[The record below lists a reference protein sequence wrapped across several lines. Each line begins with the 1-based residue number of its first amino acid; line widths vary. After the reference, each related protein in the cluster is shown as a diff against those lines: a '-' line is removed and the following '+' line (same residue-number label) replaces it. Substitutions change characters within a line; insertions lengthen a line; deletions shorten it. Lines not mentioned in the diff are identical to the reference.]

1 MTPPIADVGLSPEP
15 PDRAK
20 FDAATLMRQHPPVL
34 RNPNKLVVFRMACP
48 DGTAGGHVSYSRW
61 PEMSL
66 PGTVDPGRA
75 AGRIAVSDG
84 FYDYKPLASAPAL
97 EWHVNFADPR
107 LFYAYGSSLFAQD
120 EMQVAEHPVLGSL
133 REALVAERRST
144 LTVEDGRPR
153 PVLVMGAERRVRIAT
168 DRSAADGRPNGLY
181 GNAFADAGS
190 DAIRRATTTIDPPTI
205 SNIIAIAAPAGGHGR
220 YRKEQIELVLATAY
234 SGFRAAVVESRRA
247 TASSAEAVVHSGFWG
262 CGAFGG
268 NRVLMTLLQALA
280 AEMAGVGELMI
291 HIGDPTGRAAVA
303 QAGDL
308 LRGLLAEPDPAG
320 TDELVGRIDALGLE
334 WGHSDGN

>member
-1 MTPPIADVGLSPEP
+1 MTPPIADVAPNPEP
-15 PDRAK
+15 LDRGE

-34 RNPNKLVVFRMACP
+34 RNPNKLVVFRIACP
-48 DGTAGGHVSYSRW
+48 DGTAGGHLSYSRW

-66 PGTVDPGRA
+66 PATVDPARV
-75 AGRIAVSDG
+75 AGRIVIRDG
-84 FYDYKPLASAPAL
+84 FYDYEPLAAEPAL
-97 EWHVNFADPR
+97 EWHLNFADPNV
-107 LFYAYGSSLFAQD
+107 FGYYGGGLFAQD
-120 EMQVAEHPVLGSL
+120 EMQVAEHPALGSL

-190 DAIRRATTTIDPPTI
+190 DAVRRATTAIDPPTL
-205 SNIIAIAAPAGGHGR
+205 SNIIAVVAPAGGYGR

-234 SGFRAAVVESRRA
+234 SGFRAAISESRRA
-247 TASSAEAVVHSGFWG
+247 TGSSAGVIVHSGFWG

-268 NRVLMTLLQALA
+268 NRVMMTLLQALA
-280 AEMAGVGELMI
+280 AEMAGVDRLVL
-291 HIGDPTGRAAVA
+291 HIGDSSGRAPAD
-303 QAGDL
+303 QARAL
-308 LRGLLAEPDPAG
+308 LRDVLAEPDLMG
-320 TDELVGRIDALGLE
+320 TNELVGRIESLGLQ
-334 WGHSDGN
+334 WGQSDGN

>member
-1 MTPPIADVGLSPEP
+1 MTTPIADVSPNPEP
-15 PDRAK
+15 LDRGE

-34 RNPNKLVVFRMACP
+34 RNPNKLVAFRVACP
-48 DGTAGGHVSYSRW
+48 DGTAGGHLSYSRW
-61 PEMSL
+61 AEMPLSA
-66 PGTVDPGRA
+66 TADPGRA
-75 AGRIAVSDG
+75 ATLVAVRDD
-84 FYDYKPLASAPAL
+84 FYDYEPPTEPAP

-107 LFYAYGSSLFAQD
+107 LFYAYGSPLFAQD
-120 EMQVAEHPVLGSL
+120 EMQVAEHPALGSL

-190 DAIRRATTTIDPPTI
+190 DAVRRATTAIDPPTI
-205 SNIIAIAAPAGGHGR
+205 SNIIAIAAPAGGYGR
-220 YRKEQIELVLATAY
+220 YRKEHIALVLATAY
-234 SGFRAAVVESRRA
+234 SGFRAAVSESCRV
-247 TASSAEAVVHSGFWG
+247 TGSSAGVIVHTGFWG

-268 NRVLMTLLQALA
+268 NRVMMTLLQALA
-280 AEMAGVGELMI
+280 AEMAGVGDLVMHVGEVS
-291 HIGDPTGRAAVA
+291 GRTPVD
-303 QAGDL
+303 QAGVL
-308 LRGLLAEPDPAG
+308 LRDVLAEPEPDG
-320 TDELVGRIDALGLE
+320 TAALIGRIESLGLE